1 MAPKSLDDSIGF
13 NLEPRNGI
21 LGFCDSLLNVCL
33 VLSSGECPSG
43 RKSYNCMPHLF
54 TLFRSE
60 ISIAQQRTFP
70 GVVQLMKLKLN
81 C

>member
-1 MAPKSLDDSIGF
+1 MQFEA
-13 NLEPRNGI
+13 EVV
-21 LGFCDSLLNVCL
+21 LLVPG
-33 VLSSGECPSG
+33 GECLLERNLAPIPA
-43 RKSYNCMPHLF
+43 NNVAF
-54 TLFRSE
+54 FALFRSE

>member
-1 MAPKSLDDSIGF
+1 MQFKPVMHV
-13 NLEPRNGI
+13 NVGI
-21 LGFCDSLLNVCL
+21 H
-33 VLSSGECPSG
+33 E
-43 RKSYNCMPHLF
+43 RKSYNHMPHLF
-54 TLFRSE
+54 TLFRCE